1 MKTHT
6 TLTRTVLGLAI
17 AGLAAPA
24 LAQVALE
31 EIIVTAQK
39 REQSL
44 QDVPISVSA
53 LSAQAL
59 DAAVVTDIYDL
70 RAAVPALEI
79 RAVDPPSQGTAFAI
93 RGLGTSVFNMGFEPT
108 VATFVDGV
116 YRSRSGLLASSDL
129 VDMER
134 IEVLKGP
141 QGTLFGKNTTGG
153 VVAMHTKKPDLKETS
168 GSVELSYE
176 EYERLRAN
184 GVLNLPL
191 SEGTAALRLTGSW
204 AKGDGWLDNV
214 VTGNEIHDTDRYSL
228 RAQLLVL
235 PNEDLSIRVIA
246 DYAELD
252 ETCCTPLRYV
262 NDPRSAGLNGPTAA
276 LVGSRIIDPANIE
289 DLDADLNIDPQLD
302 AKDKGLSAEINWDI
316 GEVTL
321 TSISAW
327 RDYQDSNYKDND
339 FTGVDVLYSNQNLP
353 EVSLLSQ
360 ELRLAGDCDCIAS
373 GLQWTVGG
381 YYSKEQIELEN
392 EFIWGSQ
399 GDFRPFGFPFFPWHT
414 NMSRAY
420 LASFD
425 QETESVALF
434 AQGTLNLSEQLALT
448 LGARWS
454 DDQKDGTL
462 VNDQPVAGA
471 RFPPSPVVFPRGF
484 VYDYVA

>member
-1 MKTHT
+1 
-6 TLTRTVLGLAI
+6 
-17 AGLAAPA
+17 
-24 LAQVALE
+24 
-31 EIIVTAQK
+31 
-39 REQSL
+39 
-44 QDVPISVSA
+44 
-53 LSAQAL
+53 
-59 DAAVVTDIYDL
+59 
-70 RAAVPALEI
+70 
-79 RAVDPPSQGTAFAI
+79 
-93 RGLGTSVFNMGFEPT
+93 
-108 VATFVDGV
+108 
-116 YRSRSGLLASSDL
+116 
-129 VDMER
+129 
-134 IEVLKGP
+134 
-141 QGTLFGKNTTGG
+141 TLFGKNTTGG

-471 RFPPSPVVFPRGF
+471 PFPPIPVVFPLGF
-484 VYDYVA
+484 VYDYDAERDDSEPTWTASLQYDFSADVMGYVSYTHGYKSGGISMTRDAGGTQFAFTPAGPAGPFPAQDPTFEKETADSFELGLKADLLDQRLRL